1 MTLVN
6 AEFLRKIEKLD
17 PDLKDVLYPIVE
29 ILEKPHAES
38 VTRIQFND

>member
-17 PDLKDVLYPIVE
+17 PDLKDVLHPMMVCLKRFSWYWLPI
-29 ILEKPHAES
+29 
-38 VTRIQFND
+38 